1 MMVIIEFESVFF
13 FFFCFANF
21 TIDLSAN
28 WGQSSS
34 WLSNRSIYHYPLR
47 KWPQF
52 LRIRLIEFPQAYN
65 CLWHIIIP
73 TENFPGKLSSTRT
86 TGKSFSA
93 LIRLNLNR
101 YRAQLELHLE
111 STFHNPLTVI
121 TRGFMRTGKN
131 WILSTSYLP
140 ARTTKTTLG
149 PAIWSSFAA
158 YYSLAHGE
166 NPGLQSYL
174 LHCWTKNPIKTL
186 TW

>member
-1 MMVIIEFESVFF
+1 MMVIIEFESVF

-47 KWPQF
+47 KWRQF

-93 LIRLNLNR
+93 LLRLNLNR

-121 TRGFMRTGKN
+121 TPRVHENRQELNSINFIPPCPDS
-131 WILSTSYLP
+131 ILNNQNHSGTRHLKQFCGLLFSCAQRKSRSPKL
-140 ARTTKTTLG
+140 L
-149 PAIWSSFAA
+149 AA
-158 YYSLAHGE
+158 
-166 NPGLQSYL
+166 L
-174 LHCWTKNPIKTL
+174 LNKKSH
-186 TW
+186 